1 MSIWA
6 DMLRYKYQT
15 HYIDPNFNDGAGSS
29 HSNVSYSKDINNIS
43 PTTEF
48 VKIATFTSMYTGMI
62 KIILN
67 YKYYK
72 SLGGSVADCTPVT
85 IKIVDET
92 TNTTAIETVI
102 PAQMELRVSNHNVTA
117 NAFDE
122 YGVYYKINYHNKL
135 EYVPTSVILN
145 THIIEKQID
154 FLELK

>member
-6 DMLRYKYQT
+6 DMLKYKYQT
-15 HYIDPNFNDGAGSS
+15 HYIDPNFKDGSDSS
-29 HSNVSYSKDINNIS
+29 NLNANYSKDINNIS

-48 VKIATFTSMYTGMI
+48 VKIATFTSMYAGMI
-62 KIILN
+62 RIELN
-67 YKYYK
+67 YKYYN
-72 SLGGSVADCTPVT
+72 SLGGAIKDCTPVT

-92 TNTTAIETVI
+92 TNTTAVETVI
-102 PAQMELRVSNHNVTA
+102 PAQLELRASSHNVIA

-135 EYVPTSVILN
+135 EYVPTKVILN
-145 THIIEKQID
+145 TRILEKQID

>member
-15 HYIDPNFNDGAGSS
+15 HYIDPNFNDGAGSLA
-29 HSNVSYSKDINNIS
+29 HNVSYSKDINNIS

-62 KIILN
+62 NIVLN

-72 SLGGSVADCTPVT
+72 DLGGSVADCTPVT

-92 TNTTAIETVI
+92 TNTTAVETVI
-102 PAQMELRVSNHNVTA
+102 PAKLSLSASGHYVTA

-135 EYVPTSVILN
+135 EYVPTKVISN
-145 THIIEKQID
+145 TRIIEKQID